1 MMCFDHFSSIPFA
14 IAFSR
19 NNFICM
25 YKVVADVKDFIETLF
40 SACKL
45 LPELLDRTN
54 Y

>member
-1 MMCFDHFSSIPFA
+1 MMCFDHFFLFSFA

-19 NNFICM
+19 NNFIYM
-25 YKVVADVKDFIETLF
+25 YKVVDDVKDFIETLF